1 MAYAG
6 MSQEQIFLALQQ
18 DNAQMK
24 ADMVAMK
31 HLLDQQAAAAASR
44 VGGEDEGAAGGGK
57 GFGKGFG
64 RDGFER
70 RALLNRKDFSL
81 VDKVEGNMLRL
92 HGAMHLEC

>member
-31 HLLDQQAAAAASR
+31 HLMDQQAAAAAAAR
-44 VGGEDEGAAGGGK
+44 VGGEDEGAAGGGR

-81 VDKVEGNMLRL
+81 VDKFEG
-92 HGAMHLEC
+92 HPSKFKVGCPI

>member
-31 HLLDQQAAAAASR
+31 HLMDQQAAAAAAR
-44 VGGEDEGAAGGGK
+44 VGGEDEGAAGGGR

-70 RALLNRKDFSL
+70 RALLNRKDFS
-81 VDKVEGNMLRL
+81 
-92 HGAMHLEC
+92 